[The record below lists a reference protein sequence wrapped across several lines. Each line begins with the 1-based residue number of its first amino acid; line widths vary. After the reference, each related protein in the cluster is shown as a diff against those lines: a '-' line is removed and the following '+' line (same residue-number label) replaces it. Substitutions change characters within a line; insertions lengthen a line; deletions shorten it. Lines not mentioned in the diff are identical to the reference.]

1 LGLTERQFWNSTPR
15 EISAFYRILAHK
27 EGRWRFYMATA
38 MGAKHRSGRQLVLAD
53 FLPTDPTPVKKT
65 ATWEDQLA
73 MTKAFVAKSK
83 QLRAMAG
90 KVVSEGDLK
99 GLIN

>member
-1 LGLTERQFWNSTPR
+1 MT
-15 EISAFYRILAHK
+15 
-27 EGRWRFYMATA
+27 TA
-38 MGAKHRSGRQLVLAD
+38 MGAKHSSGRQLRLQD
-53 FLPTDPTPVKKT
+53 FLPTDPTPVNKPVQ
-65 ATWEDQLA
+65 TWEDQLA

-90 KVVSEGDLK
+90 KVVSESDLK

>member
-1 LGLTERQFWNSTPR
+1 MT
-15 EISAFYRILAHK
+15 
-27 EGRWRFYMATA
+27 TA
-38 MGAKHRSGRQLVLAD
+38 MGAKHSSGRQLRLQD
-53 FLPTDPTPVKKT
+53 FLPTDPTPVHKP
-65 ATWEDQLA
+65 AMGWEEQLA

-90 KVVSEGDLK
+90 KVVSESDLK